1 MIFFS
6 SFPTLRLSDSKPAT
20 QLRFD
25 LNLKGKRGEIL
36 RMEGSHQGYKN
47 PLHFANFT
55 HRRKLELLFMGC
67 RLWGRTESDTTEVT
81 QRQQLIQD

>member
-1 MIFFS
+1 
-6 SFPTLRLSDSKPAT
+6 
-20 QLRFD
+20 
-25 LNLKGKRGEIL
+25 
-36 RMEGSHQGYKN
+36 MEGSHQGYKN